1 MRLGHHHEKSQN
13 FCLQFVHNFC
23 GFEKVDEESK
33 EIFSN
38 LVTLSDKLEL
48 KLQQGDFTE
57 LAVQH
62 EELTDQGIMESDT
75 QRKDEDSKKK

>member
-1 MRLGHHHEKSQN
+1 MKIVN
-13 FCLQFVHNFC
+13 
-23 GFEKVDEESK
+23 
-33 EIFSN
+33 
-38 LVTLSDKLEL
+38 KLEL
-48 KLQQGDFTE
+48 ELQQGDFTE